1 MFLNVNLRALI
12 YGLHRQTTIE
22 AGNKAKPVTVPGL
35 LSLNHYI
42 VQLQLTASK
51 LSPNYVLYTLYN
63 MSAARKKK
71 TISWHMQGAI
81 SEIKAQYKEAVYLA
95 EKKKKVLLSPPPPVV
110 VNKKDDDDDYQ
121 HLARLHAHHNGLLPR
136 QFVPGFVSQYEIG
149 NHPRTTSVLPTS
161 ELPLDTLDDFVPEVQ
176 REENIITTKL
186 PRPSPARRLYRTTR
200 QHSETTLR
208 NIGSASMGINR
219 AAPAPAS
226 QSFAARFLV
235 PTPPK
240 KKKKRHVVVSA
251 SSRKKVFIE
260 NQTHPKLFQ
269 VSSEPPQ
276 SVAPAGEISK
286 SRVTI
291 SMWVREEDDL
301 LQYGEMIPL
310 TQPRP
315 SSSDGTCK
323 QKRRI
328 VGMIVL

>member
-1 MFLNVNLRALI
+1 
-12 YGLHRQTTIE
+12 
-22 AGNKAKPVTVPGL
+22 
-35 LSLNHYI
+35 
-42 VQLQLTASK
+42 
-51 LSPNYVLYTLYN
+51 
-63 MSAARKKK
+63 
-71 TISWHMQGAI
+71 MQGAI

-95 EKKKKVLLSPPPPVV
+95 EKKKKVLLSPPPPVI

-149 NHPRTTSVLPTS
+149 NHPRTTSVLLTS

-176 REENIITTKL
+176 CEKNIITTKL
-186 PRPSPARRLYRTTR
+186 PRPSPARRLYRTTK
-200 QHSETTLR
+200 QPIETTLR
-208 NIGSASMGINR
+208 NTTGSASTGINR

-240 KKKKRHVVVSA
+240 KKKKRHVVSA
-251 SSRKKVFIE
+251 SSRKHVLIE

-269 VSSEPPQ
+269 VSPEPPQ
-276 SVAPAGEISK
+276 SVALAGELSK

-301 LQYGEMIPL
+301 LQYGEMIPM
-310 TQPRP
+310 QPRP
-315 SSSDGTCK
+315 SLSDGTCK
-323 QKRRI
+323 QERRI